1 MNQKYD
7 MINERLKNSIIFDTL
22 SMRIIQIYY
31 AVIYNN

>member
-7 MINERLKNSIIFDTL
+7 MINERLKNSIISETL

-31 AVIYNN
+31 SVIYNN